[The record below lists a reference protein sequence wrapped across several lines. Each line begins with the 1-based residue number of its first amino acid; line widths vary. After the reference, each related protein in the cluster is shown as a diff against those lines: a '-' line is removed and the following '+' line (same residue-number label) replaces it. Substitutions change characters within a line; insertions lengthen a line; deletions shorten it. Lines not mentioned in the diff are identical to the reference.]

1 MIITFNNKT
10 FNRYQ
15 NDVIFDK
22 TGAEVSPGLYDVESY
37 TAEEATWIDKT
48 SFSLDENSTTSFN
61 LGDEILLAVNGFDEK
76 NVISET
82 DYTNKKYK
90 VTKIISMVSSTLTVV
105 KNFVTYT
112 PSGLTDG
119 EYYFFGDNEAI
130 FVSNRFAS
138 VYIPFKILSLR
149 NQNLTSL
156 LKEYETGAF
165 NLEADNSIWGDL
177 SYIEEPYKIVDI
189 GQYRELKILKI
200 LALVE
205 SAKFKGETSANTQYD
220 NFLKKVVNNVKVNSN
235 GSVNV
240 AGDTYDSWDISFGS

>member
-1 MIITFNNKT
+1 MIITYNNKS

-22 TGAEVSPGLYDVESY
+22 TGAEVSPSLYDVESY
-37 TAEEATWIDKT
+37 TAEEAVWVDKT
-48 SFSLDENSTTSFN
+48 TFSLGENSTTTFN
-61 LGDEILLAVNGFDEK
+61 LGDEILITVNGFDEK
-76 NVISET
+76 NIIAEA
-82 DYTNKKYK
+82 DYVNKKYK
-90 VTKIISMVSSTLTVV
+90 TAKIISMVTSTLTVV

-119 EYYFFGDNEAI
+119 EYYFFGDNEVI
-130 FVSNRFAS
+130 FVSNRFAG

-149 NQNLTSL
+149 NNNLTSL
-156 LKEYETGAF
+156 LKEYETSAL
-165 NLEADNSIWGDL
+165 NLEADNSIYGDL

-200 LALVE
+200 LALIE
-205 SAKFKGETSANTQYD
+205 SAKFKSETSANTAYD
-220 NFLKKVVNNVKVNSN
+220 NFLKKVINNVKVNSN

-240 AGDTYDSWDISFGS
+240 APDAYSSWTIGFGS

>member
-1 MIITFNNKT
+1 MIITYNNKS

-15 NDVIFDK
+15 NDVILDK
-22 TGAEVSPGLYDVESY
+22 TGAEISSSLYDVEEY
-37 TAEEATWIDKT
+37 TPEEATWVDKT
-48 SFSLDENSTTSFN
+48 TFSLDEDSETVFN
-61 LGDEILLAVNGFDEK
+61 LGDEILLTVNGFDEK
-76 NVISET
+76 NIIAET
-82 DYTNKKYK
+82 DYVNKKYK
-90 VTKIISMVSSTLTVV
+90 TAKIISMVTSTLTVV

-119 EYYFFGDNEAI
+119 EYYFFKDNEAI

-165 NLEADNSIWGDL
+165 NLEADSSIYGDL
-177 SYIEEPYKIVDI
+177 SYIEEPYKIIDV

-205 SAKFKGETSANTQYD
+205 SAKFKGETSANTAYD
-220 NFLKKVVNNVKVNSN
+220 NFLKKVINNVKIGSN
-235 GSVNV
+235 ESINV
-240 AGDTYDSWDISFGS
+240 AADSYSSWDISFGS